1 LNTDP
6 TQHQSHLRRYSF
18 HGKQTFST
26 KAIMKLSVKLPLVFG
41 RAELFL
47 LCAAPSADAAPKNSA
62 KAPAKVVA
70 KAAPA
75 AESDREAF

>member
-1 LNTDP
+1 
-6 TQHQSHLRRYSF
+6 
-18 HGKQTFST
+18 
-26 KAIMKLSVKLPLVFG
+26 MKLSVKLPLVFAW
-41 RAELFL
+41 AELFL
-47 LCAAPSADAAPKNSA
+47 FCAAPSADAALKNSA